1 MAMKKKMKKRT
12 FRRPVAQL
20 KRMAHPR
27 TAENRIK
34 KTWNQTVEALTSAE
48 ARMEKEIRGLLKRNK
63 ISMKDGATMMKD
75 VRALVVR
82 ERKRGMKELE
92 ARFATLQTRVRKERK
107 NVSKRVDDA
116 VQGAL
121 AAFNLP
127 SRHEVHELTR
137 KVNELSKKIDS
148 FKR

>member
-1 MAMKKKMKKRT
+1 MAMKKRT
-12 FRRPVAQL
+12 FRRPMAQL
-20 KRMAHPR
+20 KRMANPR

-34 KTWNQTVEALTSAE
+34 KTWNQTVEALTDAE
-48 ARMEKEIRGLLKRNK
+48 ARVEKQIRGLLKRNK
-63 ISMKDGATMMKD
+63 ISTKNGAAMMKD

-82 ERKRGMKELE
+82 ERKRGMKQLE
-92 ARFATLQTRVRKERK
+92 ARFATLQTRIRKDRK
-107 NVSKRVDDA
+107 TVSKMVDDA

-121 AAFNLP
+121 ATFNLP

-137 KVNELSKKIDS
+137 KVNELSRKIDS